1 MRRALALLLILVA
14 GCGGTTTSPSSIL
27 PPGTGTTTPSSST
40 SAPQTI
46 GCPQDVEFID
56 EGRIARITQPS
67 SDARTLG
74 LISIQTAEGCERF
87 GFNFETS
94 ENAPATTP
102 PSIDGEFLD
111 TGGIVRIYMDI
122 DQTVLTDQLV
132 ETSLVDRLFVVR
144 SLDGSMFV
152 DLHLARPARARIT
165 VTNSPAGMTLELS
178 PRDGEL
184 PPSAA
189 ISDRVVLITPRSE
202 VVVDGPVVDV
212 GGYAR
217 TFEANVLVLATA
229 GGAVVAR
236 TNTTAADWVST
247 WGEFV
252 TEIELPDGLD
262 DLFVGEESPEN
273 GSLTGVTL
281 RLTVR

>member
-1 MRRALALLLILVA
+1 
-14 GCGGTTTSPSSIL
+14 CGGTTTAPSTIL

-40 SAPQTI
+40 SAPQSI
-46 GCPQDVEFID
+46 GCPQDAEFID

-67 SDARTLG
+67 SDAKTLG

-87 GFNFETS
+87 GFNFETN

-111 TGGIVRIYMDI
+111 NGGIVRIYMDI

-132 ETSLVDRLFVVR
+132 ETPLVDRLFVVR

-152 DLHLARPARARIT
+152 DVHLARPARARIN

-202 VVVDGPVVDV
+202 AVVDGPVVDV

-217 TFEANVLVLATA
+217 TFEANVLVLATV

-247 WGEFV
+247 WGEFA
-252 TEIELPDGLD
+252 TEIELPAGLD

-273 GSLTGVTL
+273 GSLTGVTI

>member
-1 MRRALALLLILVA
+1 MRRTPVLLLILIA
-14 GCGGTTTSPSSIL
+14 GCGGTTTSSSIL
-27 PPGTGTTTPSSST
+27 PPGTATTTPSSST
-40 SAPQTI
+40 SAPQAI
-46 GCPQDVEFID
+46 GCPQDAEFID

-67 SDARTLG
+67 SDAKTLG

-87 GFNFETS
+87 GFNFETN

-102 PSIDGEFLD
+102 PSIDGEFLAS
-111 TGGIVRIYMDI
+111 GGIVRIQMDI

-132 ETSLVDRLFVVR
+132 ETPLVDRLFVVR

-152 DLHLARPARARIT
+152 DLHLARSARARIT

-178 PRDGEL
+178 PRDGQL

-189 ISDRVVLITPRSE
+189 ISDRLVLVTPRSE
-202 VVVDGPVVDV
+202 AVVDGPVVEV

-217 TFEANVLVLATA
+217 TFEANVLVLATV
-229 GGAVVAR
+229 GGEVVAR

-247 WGEFV
+247 WGEFA
-252 TEIELPDGLD
+252 TEIELPAGLD